1 MKEQKE
7 RARANWTGS
16 GEKSVEQVWFN
27 LIDQFGKTEFV
38 GYERDEVK
46 DATVLAIISP
56 KNEMIDSAKEGE
68 KITIILDK
76 TPFYGESGGQVGDT
90 GNFIKSDGSTLTVE
104 NTNKINDLYLHRCI
118 VESGSVRKGDT
129 VTASIDKKRRQDLRR
144 NHSATH
150 LLHFAL
156 RKS

>member
-1 MKEQKE
+1 
-7 RARANWTGS
+7 
-16 GEKSVEQVWFN
+16 
-27 LIDQFGKTEFV
+27 
-38 GYERDEVK
+38 
-46 DATVLAIISP
+46 
-56 KNEMIDSAKEGE
+56 
-68 KITIILDK
+68 
-76 TPFYGESGGQVGDT
+76 VGDIGKFLLVIPVLDT
-90 GNFIKSDGSTLTVE
+90 GIQIPASRAGMTPDLGVIIVE

-129 VTASIDKKRRQDLRR
+129 VTASINKKRRQDLRR